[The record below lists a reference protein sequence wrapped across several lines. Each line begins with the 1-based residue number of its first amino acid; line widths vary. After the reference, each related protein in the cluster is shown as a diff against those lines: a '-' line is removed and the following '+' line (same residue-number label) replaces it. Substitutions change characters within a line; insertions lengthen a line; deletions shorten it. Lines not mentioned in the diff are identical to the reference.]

1 MENRSGTSISLTSKF
16 LNESQLGVGDGRAL
30 RIIIYGKPRQYSTR
44 VKRTNAEK
52 KELGGFEFAGR
63 TPCRE
68 VTSSCT
74 RSRRLFSYLSGSA
87 EFISLAKLE
96 TVEDERTVAN

>member
-1 MENRSGTSISLTSKF
+1 MSFMDNNLQKTVAMFDASK
-16 LNESQLGVGDGRAL
+16 
-30 RIIIYGKPRQYSTR
+30 
-44 VKRTNAEK
+44 TNGEK
-52 KELGGFEFAGR
+52 KELGSFEFAGR

-68 VTSSCT
+68 VISSCT